1 MKPASILNRWFGVI
15 SFFIVL
21 STFGQD
27 DGLYDHGL
35 DQEKWQEIRDGI
47 RYEGVEEGPGRRWT
61 YESDEDYEKERRRYG
76 EGGGEGGGEGDG
88 SGSGYDGQPRENR
101 PYQPPPESN
110 ANLETPSFGGLGVL
124 GYILL
129 GVFVVALLLLIF
141 YLFMNAERKGKKVA
155 PASGT
160 DIEDVNP
167 TEIPLTE
174 LQRLLKEA
182 LDNGDF
188 RGAVRIY
195 FIFIV
200 RGLADKGF
208 IKWER
213 EKTNFHYLSEMA
225 GKKGYDDF
233 IVSVTYFEFIWYGKR
248 EIDAAKFEEIKPTF
262 THFLDKLGIK

>member
-61 YESDEDYEKERRRYG
+61 YESDEDYEQERRRY
-76 EGGGEGGGEGDG
+76 GEGGGEGDG

-110 ANLETPSFGGLGVL
+110 ANLERPSFGGLGVL

-129 GVFVVALLLLIF
+129 GVFVVAILLLIF

-155 PASGT
+155 PASVT